1 MGLFHVSGILLYRG
15 DIEGTTRILIPGWKV
30 VRFFRNGQRHL
41 EETQK
46 EAWTTQDWNF
56 AAVLEGPAASS

>member
-1 MGLFHVSGILLYRG
+1 MRLFHVSGILLYRG

-46 EAWTTQDWNF
+46 EAWTT
-56 AAVLEGPAASS
+56 